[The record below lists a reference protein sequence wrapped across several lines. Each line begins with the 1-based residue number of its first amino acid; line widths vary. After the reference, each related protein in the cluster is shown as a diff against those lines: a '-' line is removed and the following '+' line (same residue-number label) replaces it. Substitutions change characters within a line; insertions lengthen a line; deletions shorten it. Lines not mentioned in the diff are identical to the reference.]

1 MTNHI
6 PVNACNLRYLP
17 TKNPMEFLFKLLKF
31 GIVGFSG
38 VFIDF
43 GITYLLKEKMGLQK
57 FLANAVGFLTAA
69 SSNYFFNRI
78 WTFHSQNPKVA
89 LEFTNFILIAG
100 LGLGINS
107 LVLWILNTKF
117 NLNFYFAKLLAI
129 VVTTLWNFSANYLYT
144 FAV

>member
-1 MTNHI
+1 MSAFCDI
-6 PVNACNLRYLP
+6 CRL
-17 TKNPMEFLFKLLKF
+17 KNQMEFLFKFLKF
-31 GIVGFSG
+31 GIVGLSG

-43 GITYLLKEKMGLQK
+43 GITYLLKEKMRLQK

-107 LVLWILNTKF
+107 FVLWILNTKY

-129 VVTTLWNFSANYLYT
+129 IVTTIWNFSANYLYT
-144 FAV
+144 FAA